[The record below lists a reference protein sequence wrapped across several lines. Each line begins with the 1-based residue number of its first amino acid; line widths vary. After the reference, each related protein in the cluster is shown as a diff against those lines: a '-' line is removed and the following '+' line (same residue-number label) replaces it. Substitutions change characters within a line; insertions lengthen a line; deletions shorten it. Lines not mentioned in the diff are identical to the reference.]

1 MSNFTSPRSYA
12 QVVSTSSSTKSSSN
26 SPDSSLSSPT
36 LSSTSLSVPNS
47 SNSLLNS
54 TITNSLNSFNSLSH
68 SSPNSSIPSYS
79 NTPSSSTIVS
89 PLNKRIE
96 KPFIQEISLPN
107 KRTVESHH
115 SENTL
120 IKRTVNLI
128 IRKTLPISE
137 PLNPTDRTLLKEGN
151 LLCKD
156 EILNPLVLRKK
167 ISDSIPQIPSTNLR
181 RSSIISMQSQP
192 ISIPQ
197 PSSNKRIVESLTSKP
212 LADDVD
218 PLLTGIDLLKEC
230 YQFSNEEINQL

>member
-54 TITNSLNSFNSLSH
+54 TITTLNSSNSFNSLSH
-68 SSPNSSIPSYS
+68 SSPNSSIPSYPNNPS
-79 NTPSSSTIVS
+79 KSSSSTIVS

-96 KPFIQEISLPN
+96 KPFIQEVSLLN

-137 PLNPTDRTLLKEGN
+137 PLNPTDRTLLKESS

-156 EILNPLVLRKK
+156 EILNPLV
-167 ISDSIPQIPSTNLR
+167 
-181 RSSIISMQSQP
+181 
-192 ISIPQ
+192 
-197 PSSNKRIVESLTSKP
+197 
-212 LADDVD
+212 
-218 PLLTGIDLLKEC
+218 
-230 YQFSNEEINQL
+230 F